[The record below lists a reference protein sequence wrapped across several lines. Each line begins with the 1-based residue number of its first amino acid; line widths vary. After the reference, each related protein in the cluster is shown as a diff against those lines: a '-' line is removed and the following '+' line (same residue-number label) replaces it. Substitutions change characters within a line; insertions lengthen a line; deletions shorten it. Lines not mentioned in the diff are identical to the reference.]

1 MPYLLDFIRIIHINL
16 PIHAFNLTI
25 FRLYNELTIKL
36 DTFVKNP
43 KIQNEH
49 ALMQLYSNFIQ
60 SFETKIN
67 PFGLVEICSVL
78 TGHMSDK
85 KEAVAFIE
93 KLKDKVKV
101 CDEAVWLCK
110 VLQGQMHLEFLNDLE
125 ATKKIIDDLKDIL
138 EEAGNVTSVHGKYYM
153 LASQYYRLIGKH
165 AEYYRCSLQ
174 FLGCSIDTFPKEQW
188 PQQAC
193 FLGLAAL
200 LGEGVYNIGELL
212 AHPIVDSLRGTE
224 YEWLADLLHIFNTG
238 DIGKFD
244 AMKPKWSQMA
254 DLAAQETKLRQKIS
268 LLCLME
274 MTFKRPANNR
284 IISFA
289 EIANE
294 TRLPIK
300 EVELLIMKALA
311 QGLVRGAIDQVS
323 GAVNMTW
330 VQPRVLNREQ
340 VSGMAKTLDVWIQS
354 ITNMETL
361 IETRASEILTN

>member
-1 MPYLLDFIRIIHINL
+1 MSVC
-16 PIHAFNLTI
+16 
-25 FRLYNELTIKL
+25 FRLWNELTIKL

-43 KIQNEH
+43 KIQNET
-49 ALMQLYSNFIQ
+49 ALMQLYTNFIQ

-67 PFGLVEICSVL
+67 PFGLVEIAAVIIS
-78 TGHMSDK
+78 HMSDK
-85 KEAVAFIE
+85 KEAISFIE
-93 KLKDKVKV
+93 KLKEKVKV

-110 VLQGQMHLEFLNDLE
+110 VLQGQIHLEFLNDLE
-125 ATKKIIDDLKDIL
+125 ATKKIIEDLKDIL
-138 EEAGNVTSVHGKYYM
+138 EEAGNVTPVHGKYYM
-153 LASQYYRLIGKH
+153 LASQYYRLIGQH

-174 FLGCSIDTFPKEQW
+174 FLGCSIETFPKDQW
-188 PQQAC
+188 PQQAF

-224 YEWLADLLHIFNTG
+224 YEWLVELLQAFNSG
-238 DIGKFD
+238 DIAKFD
-244 AMKPKWSQMA
+244 QMKSQWSQMA

-284 IISFA
+284 TITFA
-289 EIANE
+289 EIATE
-294 TRLPIK
+294 TRLPVK

-323 GAVNMTW
+323 GVVNMTW
-330 VQPRVLNREQ
+330 VQPRVLNRDQ
-340 VSGMAKTLDVWIQS
+340 VSGMAKTLDLWIQS
-354 ITNMETL
+354 ITNMEQL

>member
-1 MPYLLDFIRIIHINL
+1 MNFIN
-16 PIHAFNLTI
+16 I
-25 FRLYNELTIKL
+25 FRLWNELTIKL

-43 KIQNEH
+43 KIQNEQ
-49 ALMQLYSNFIQ
+49 ALLQLYSNFIQ

-67 PFGLVEICSVL
+67 PYGLVDIAAVIIER
-78 TGHMSDK
+78 MSDK
-85 KEAVAFIE
+85 KEAISFLE
-93 KLKDKVKV
+93 KLKDKVKM
-101 CDEAVWLCK
+101 CDEAVWLCR
-110 VLQGQMHLEFLNDLE
+110 VLQGQNYLEFLNDLE
-125 ATKKIIDDLKDIL
+125 STKKIIEDMKDTL
-138 EEAGNVTSVHGKYYM
+138 EEAGNVTPVHGKYYM

-165 AEYYRCSLQ
+165 AEYYRTSLQ

-188 PQQAC
+188 AQQAC

-212 AHPIVDSLRGTE
+212 AHPIFESLRGTE
-224 YEWLADLLHIFNTG
+224 YEWLADLLQAFNAG
-238 DIGKFD
+238 DIAKFE

-284 IISFA
+284 VISFA
-289 EIANE
+289 EIAAE
-294 TRLPIK
+294 TRLPLK

-323 GAVNMTW
+323 GNVNMTW

-354 ITNMETL
+354 ITNMEQL

>member
-1 MPYLLDFIRIIHINL
+1 M
-16 PIHAFNLTI
+16 
-25 FRLYNELTIKL
+25 
-36 DTFVKNP
+36 KNP
-43 KIQNEH
+43 KIQNEQS
-49 ALMQLYSNFIQ
+49 LLLLYSSFIQ

-67 PFGLVEICSVL
+67 PYGLVDIAAVIIERM
-78 TGHMSDK
+78 TDK
-85 KEAVAFIE
+85 KEAVNFLE
-93 KLKDKVKV
+93 KLKDKVKM
-101 CDEAVWLCK
+101 CDEAVWLCR
-110 VLQGQMHLEFLNDLE
+110 VLQGQIHLEFLNDLE
-125 ATKKIIDDLKDIL
+125 ATKKIIEDMKDTL
-138 EEAGNVTSVHGKYYM
+138 EEAGNVTPVHGKYYM

-212 AHPIVDSLRGTE
+212 AHPIFESLRGTE
-224 YEWLADLLHIFNTG
+224 YEWLADLLQAFNAG
-238 DIGKFD
+238 DIAKFD
-244 AMKPKWSQMA
+244 AMKPQWAQMA

-284 IISFA
+284 VISFA
-289 EIANE
+289 EIAAE
-294 TRLPIK
+294 TRLPLK

-323 GAVNMTW
+323 GNVNMTW

-354 ITNMETL
+354 ITSMEQL